1 MPGEK
6 PLSNYLGLDIGKVNT
21 RAAFFGISERK
32 FRLQGYGMAPTS
44 LGSGMHPATGAGR
57 AVQVLQEKAGIVLV
71 RPSEGVASTMDS
83 MRQNIDQV
91 GLVTSV
97 GPRLK
102 TAVFGLSAQG
112 SLNVGRVLAES
123 LPLSVSGLFG
133 LADLGDES
141 SVIDG
146 LITAQPDLLIIT
158 GGENASAEAHIT
170 RWVELARTLCLLLPA
185 PSRPLVLY
193 AGDQA
198 HHELVQRRLEPVCQ
212 MLIAPNLQPE
222 YGEMDLVPA
231 QAVLDPEILK
241 HWWKQ
246 IPGMRDLATLPNSKA
261 ATIPFALGRI
271 VRYLSQAKATHP
283 VTALKSGVLAVD
295 LGGNSTMLV
304 AGMDGRAGTVV
315 QPCWEDLETS
325 WDDALINEVQNWTAQ
340 PVTMTAIQQF
350 LSNCALRQDV
360 IPESLDELAILQ
372 ALARVRMQQSL
383 KRLARNY
390 SWLPYQLGQGLTAH
404 FEPIIASGSVLTQ
417 APTPGQAMLMLLDGL
432 QPRNVTTMVLD
443 TYHLLPQMGL
453 VGEIAPILPVHV
465 LESDA
470 FTNLGTVIVAVS
482 NAPAGETLLAANVKM
497 ETGKDYSVSIPQGT
511 LRRLVIPKGVSVVL
525 ELEPRHHTDIG
536 FGGPGLGGRLKV
548 PSGVLGVVIDA
559 RGRPVHLPLD
569 AEIRAA
575 QLTRWLWN
583 LGG

>member
-6 PLSNYLGLDIGKVNT
+6 PLSNYLGLDIGKINT
-21 RAAFFGISERK
+21 RAAFFGVSERK
-32 FRLQGYGMAPTS
+32 FRLQGYGIAPTS
-44 LGSGMHPATGAGR
+44 LGSGMHPASGAGR
-57 AVQVLQEKAGIVLV
+57 AVQVLQEKTGIVLV
-71 RPSEGVASTMDS
+71 KPSGGIASTMDS

-123 LPLSVSGLFG
+123 LPLCLSGLFG

-141 SVIDG
+141 GVIDA
-146 LITAQPDLLIIT
+146 LITIQPDLLIIT
-158 GGENASAEAHIT
+158 GGEDGSAEAHII

-185 PSRPLVLY
+185 PSRPMVLY
-193 AGDQA
+193 AGDSA
-198 HHELVQRRLEPVCQ
+198 YHEMVHRRLEPVCQ
-212 MLIAPNLQPE
+212 VLIAPNLQPE

-241 HWWKQ
+241 RWWKQ
-246 IPGMRDLATLPNSKA
+246 MPGLGDLATLPNSKA
-261 ATIPFALGRI
+261 ATVPFALGRI

-295 LGGNSTMLV
+295 LGGHSTMLL

-315 QPCWEDLETS
+315 QPCWEGFSTS
-325 WDDALINEVQNWTAQ
+325 QDEALISEVQKWTAQ
-340 PVTMTAIQQF
+340 PVPLPAIQKY
-350 LSNCALRQDV
+350 LSNYVVRPDV
-360 IPESLDELAILQ
+360 IPESLDDLAILQ
-372 ALARVRMQQSL
+372 AWARVRMQQSL
-383 KRLARNY
+383 KRLAMNY
-390 SWLPYQLGQGLTAH
+390 NWLPYQPGQGLTAH

-432 QPRNVTTMVLD
+432 QPRNVTTIVLD

-482 NAPAGETLLAANVKM
+482 DVPAGETLLTANVKM
-497 ETGKDYSVSIPQGT
+497 ETGKDYAVSIPQGT
-511 LRRLVIPKGVSVVL
+511 LRRLVVPKGVSVVL

-559 RGRPVHLPLD
+559 RGRPLRLPSD
-569 AEIRAA
+569 AETRAA